1 MPANLD
7 LATLRSFT
15 LIAQGRTFAEA
26 ADAVGR
32 SQSAISLQIQRLEA
46 DVGAPL
52 FRRSRQGVE
61 LTIAGER
68 FLGFAQRLV
77 QMNDDAVLNMSGQTP
92 CKISFGVTPD
102 FAETVLPDVLQRF
115 RQEHP
120 TVELT
125 LRIDGSKGLVEA
137 VARRE
142 VNLAVALHLDDA
154 LNQGV
159 IAEAPMLWIGRQ
171 GFERRDGASLP
182 LALFEAPCAF
192 RTAALG
198 ALGADVP
205 FRIAATS
212 SSLGGIVAAVRTG
225 LCLTVRTQHLLMA
238 GLANLG
244 GSLDLPA
251 LPNVTF
257 SYYAYPGEKSVERD
271 TLVEICRRYLGA
283 PAKTAGHDLYDDGQR
298 PPALGEAATRI
309 LSPAL

>member
-77 QMNDDAVLNMSGQTP
+77 QMNDDAVLKMSGQAP
-92 CKISFGVTPD
+92 CNLSLGVTPD
-102 FAETVLPDVLQRF
+102 FAETVLPEVLERF
-115 RQEHP
+115 RQEYP
-120 TVELT
+120 TAELT
-125 LRIDGSKGLVEA
+125 LRIDGSKALVEA

-142 VNLAVALHLDDA
+142 VNLAIALHLDDA

-159 IAEAPMLWIGRQ
+159 VVEAPMLWIGRQ
-171 GFERRDGASLP
+171 GFELREGTALP

-212 SSLGGIVAAVRTG
+212 PSLGGIIAAVRTG
-225 LCLTVRTQHLLMA
+225 LCITVRTRHLLA
-238 GLANLG
+238 PGLADLG
-244 GSLDLPA
+244 ESLDLPP
-251 LPNVTF
+251 LPSVSF
-257 SYYAYPGEKSVERD
+257 SHYAYPGERSVERD
-271 TLVEICRRYLGA
+271 TLVEICRRYLGERA
-283 PAKTAGHDLYDDGQR
+283 PAPERDRYGEPAVVALDGLAAR
-298 PPALGEAATRI
+298 ISAPAL
-309 LSPAL
+309 

>member
-32 SQSAISLQIQRLEA
+32 SQSAVSLQIQRLEA

-102 FAETVLPDVLQRF
+102 FAETVLPDVLERF

-125 LRIDGSKGLVEA
+125 LRIDGSKALVEA

-142 VNLAVALHLDDA
+142 VNLAIALHLDDA

-159 IAEAPMLWIGRQ
+159 IAEAPMLWIGRP
-171 GFERRDGASLP
+171 GFERHDATLP

-225 LCLTVRTQHLLMA
+225 LCITVRTQHLLMA
-238 GLANLG
+238 GLADLG
-244 GSLDLPA
+244 NGLDLPA
-251 LPNVTF
+251 LPSVTF
-257 SYYAYPGEKSVERD
+257 SHYAYPGEKNIERD
-271 TLVEICRRYLGA
+271 TLIEICRRYLGA
-283 PAKTAGHDLYDDGQR
+283 PPTEPDHDRHGGPRPLALAGT
-298 PPALGEAATRI
+298 ATRI
-309 LSPAL
+309 LAPAL